1 MENQNNNLSNAHKWS
16 KSYAPKGEKRGKYI
30 KKPHIIKWYIKKYW
44 YKYLLITLLTLGIIY
59 CDVEKP
65 VIIGQ
70 AVDLIGLGEITVESL
85 LAIIITIAVIVIM
98 KFIVSVSRGILLGNL
113 FHRLY
118 YHIKIQ
124 FMQNI
129 LCQDAEFFTEY
140 HPGDLMTRATSDTF
154 SMANLSTHLIF
165 GLITLI
171 LTIVMSAV
179 SMIKYNLLL
188 TIFSII
194 PLPLIFIVVVTMR
207 PKISANWRLVRTKNS
222 TMSNLAM
229 ESVQHVK
236 LIRAFVNEKQDYER
250 LTKSAVDCYNTEK
263 KSVLMQSTFGP
274 TFRFCTNISQLVAYG
289 YGAYL
294 IINQQMTV
302 GDLISFSLLLA
313 QFSGPMMQ
321 LGNQV
326 AQFAQSAICV
336 ERVMEVLNAKPEI
349 IDKDDAKDLEK
360 FETIEFKDY
369 HFTYPGDDIE
379 ILKGIDLTI
388 KTGKSVGIVGKTGSG
403 KSTLVK
409 QLLRRYPIN
418 DTNKM
423 LINEEPIDYYTK
435 ESIRKM
441 VAYVPQE
448 HELFAR
454 SIEDNILMGKG
465 DDSTI
470 DLNYAIKM
478 ADFEKDLDFIE
489 NGLSTIVGEYGV
501 TLSGGQK
508 QRLSIARA
516 LIKDAPILILDDSLS
531 AVDGTTEANIIAN
544 LKEIRNQKTNIIVA
558 HRLTAVE
565 ACDEII
571 VLSDG
576 KISERGTHNELMA
589 KKGWYYEQYVI
600 QEMGAS
606 EDEK

>member
-1 MENQNNNLSNAHKWS
+1 M
-16 KSYAPKGEKRGKYI
+16 
-30 KKPHIIKWYIKKYW
+30 
-44 YKYLLITLLTLGIIY
+44 
-59 CDVEKP
+59 
-65 VIIGQ
+65 
-70 AVDLIGLGEITVESL
+70 DLIGLGEITVESL

-171 LTIVMSAV
+171 LTIVMSAAT
-179 SMIKYNLLL
+179 MIKYNLLL

-250 LTKSAVDCYNTEK
+250 LTKSAVHRYNSEK

-465 DDSTI
+465 EDSNI